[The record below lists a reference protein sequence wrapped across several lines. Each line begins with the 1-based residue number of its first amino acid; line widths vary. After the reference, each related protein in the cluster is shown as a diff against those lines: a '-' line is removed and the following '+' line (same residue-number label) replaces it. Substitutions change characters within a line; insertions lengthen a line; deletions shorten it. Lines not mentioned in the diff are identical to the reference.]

1 LPFGTYDTFSIG
13 LVILTYDVFTLKL
26 VHIIVRGMH
35 NQATNFAVSGTFNSS
50 LMGQHLLEG
59 PRNLV
64 TVTLDLGGHGTA
76 HVAAL
81 HASTVY
87 QVSSW

>member
-1 LPFGTYDTFSIG
+1 MVTLTF
-13 LVILTYDVFTLKL
+13 DVFTLKL
-26 VHIIVRGMH
+26 VRIPWHA
-35 NQATNFAVSGTFNSS
+35 QPSYTNFAVPETFNSR

-59 PRNLV
+59 PHNLV
-64 TVTLDLGGHGTA
+64 TTTFDSGGHGTA
-76 HVAAL
+76 RVAAL

>member
-1 LPFGTYDTFSIG
+1 
-13 LVILTYDVFTLKL
+13 VR
-26 VHIIVRGMH
+26 IIVRDMR
-35 NQATNFAVSGTFNSS
+35 NQATNFAVSGTFNSR

-64 TVTLDLGGHGTA
+64 TMTFDFGGHGTA
-76 HVAAL
+76 RVAAL

-87 QVSSW
+87 QVSVGRPFHSEDMTHFLRHH

>member
-1 LPFGTYDTFSIG
+1 
-13 LVILTYDVFTLKL
+13 
-26 VHIIVRGMH
+26 
-35 NQATNFAVSGTFNSS
+35 
-50 LMGQHLLEG
+50 MGQHLLEE

-64 TVTLDLGGHGTA
+64 TMTFDFGGHGTA
-76 HVAAL
+76 CVAAL